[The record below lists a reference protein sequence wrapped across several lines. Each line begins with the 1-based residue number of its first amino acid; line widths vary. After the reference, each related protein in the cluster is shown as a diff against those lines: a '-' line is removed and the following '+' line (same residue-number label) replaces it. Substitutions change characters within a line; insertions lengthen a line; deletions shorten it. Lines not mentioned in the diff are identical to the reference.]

1 MVEGNTKIKFINK
14 INAYC
19 NDIYKD
25 IMNLDGFSIKYR
37 PSIEIDLKDS
47 NLKIALIESNK
58 IKVGDL
64 LSSTGPEGGHIA
76 MIVGIDNDYIYV
88 SESLWTPPNVSV
100 TVVAYPKT
108 SAVKKKS
115 GSKYEVVNKR
125 YYWVML
131 MDSYYKEDGNLT
143 TLWY

>member
-1 MVEGNTKIKFINK
+1 
-14 INAYC
+14 
-19 NDIYKD
+19 
-25 IMNLDGFSIKYR
+25 
-37 PSIEIDLKDS
+37 
-47 NLKIALIESNK
+47 
-58 IKVGDL
+58 
-64 LSSTGPEGGHIA
+64 